1 MRYGKIKILIQK
13 RKIKIAKYKN
23 YPNPTKSIFQIA
35 CAGNVERLSGWNNQ
49 LLKLESMVL
58 IFPTSHLS
66 LAPE

>member
-35 CAGNVERLSGWNNQ
+35 FAGNVEQLSGWNNHAVA
-49 LLKLESMVL
+49 ETGIHGVD
-58 IFPTSHLS
+58 FRNF
-66 LAPE
+66 AP